1 MKTLHSVSRVLEYVI
16 FGVWSKMKMQYLTYG
31 QKWKCEQST
40 TPGHWPHRNIDQ
52 IGTPTMRPEGPLVY
66 IYFYIL
72 SVRLSVCVVDH
83 ALTAVPID
91 FIFGIHK
98 DVIPGSDI
106 GILFFHFCSLKIIY
120 GQDSYFVTLSTDMLL
135 KGSNPIYQY
144 APKGIETGLQVTC
157 PEGP

>member
-83 ALTAVPID
+83 TLTAVPID
-91 FIFGIHK
+91 FIFCMHI
-98 DVIPGSDI
+98 DVIPRSDI
-106 GILFFHFCSLKIIY
+106 GISFFHFCSLKIIY
-120 GQDSYFVTLSTDMLL
+120 GQYSALGACNICATENAFIWFFSIKILSYI
-135 KGSNPIYQY
+135 KNIYIY
-144 APKGIETGLQVTC
+144 
-157 PEGP
+157 